1 MQRYI
6 FSNDKIVRCIIQA
19 IPTIIYYH
27 KITFLVASEVEI
39 CNKGNQNCGKY
50 DFCGG
55 YLSADT
61 KEPYC
66 LKCAHE
72 SSKCANN
79 LNPGWQTINETCDY
93 NWNCKRSSMSRSCF
107 SVVCTKN
114 RCKPNEQYQEC
125 LEEETEKRDEKR
137 KGETILA
144 VVVMISFVLIM
155 SCVIII
161 RKNIKKFKSITILIW
176 ALRMR

>member
-1 MQRYI
+1 M
-6 FSNDKIVRCIIQA
+6 S
-19 IPTIIYYH
+19 T
-27 KITFLVASEVEI
+27 
-39 CNKGNQNCGKY
+39 
-50 DFCGG
+50 
-55 YLSADT
+55 DT

-66 LKCAHE
+66 LKCTHE
-72 SSKCANN
+72 PSKCANN

-93 NWNCKRSSMSRSCF
+93 TWNCKRSSMSRSCF

-137 KGETILA
+137 KGETIL
-144 VVVMISFVLIM
+144 VVVVIISFVLVM

-161 RKNIKKFKSITILIW
+161 RKNIKKFKFVTTLIW
-176 ALRMR
+176 ALRMQ